1 MKKMNT
7 YIKNM
12 VLTYPIVSIFI
23 LLVIPIFVYI
33 IVLIIDISYDFPLD
47 TVLNWESSLNYFG
60 TVYGSLLG
68 FLGVIITILYT
79 QNQVKKQKKEADLVR
94 LSDNALAVM
103 PYMHIKSVESYSFPN
118 DKNLGLNLHAQV
130 GTEYNET
137 AYMDFIITNKG
148 RGAVTELYLFTK
160 NHSDTEYNQ
169 LISDDQT
176 STDFIDIGESQ
187 KLRIEIN
194 YSSIDSDKKYPFLKV
209 RFEYNDVFFNTYKE
223 NHTFYFE
230 IDNSNFKDSWSS
242 LRSKHVYDPKGNLLQ
257 IGIDSMDRI
266 PIV

>member
-1 MKKMNT
+1 MKKMST

-12 VLTYPIVSIFI
+12 VLTYPVVSIVI
-23 LLVIPIFVYI
+23 LLVIPIFVYV

-79 QNQVKKQKKEADLVR
+79 QNQITKQKKEADLVR

-103 PYMHIKSVESYSFPN
+103 PYMHIKPVTSYSFPN
-118 DKNLGLNLHAQV
+118 DKNLSLKLHAQE
-130 GTEYNET
+130 GTNFNET

-148 RGAVTELYLFTK
+148 QGAVTELYLFTK
-160 NHSDTEYNQ
+160 NNSDTKYNQ
-169 LISDDQT
+169 LISYDQT
-176 STDFIDIGESQ
+176 STDFIDIGERQ

-194 YSSIDSDKKYPFLKV
+194 YSSTDSDKKYPFLKV
-209 RFEYNDVFFNTYKE
+209 KFEYNDVFFNTYKE
-223 NHTFYFE
+223 NHIFYFE
-230 IDNSNFKDSWSS
+230 IDKSSLGNSLSS

-257 IGIDSMDRI
+257 IGIDSIDRI